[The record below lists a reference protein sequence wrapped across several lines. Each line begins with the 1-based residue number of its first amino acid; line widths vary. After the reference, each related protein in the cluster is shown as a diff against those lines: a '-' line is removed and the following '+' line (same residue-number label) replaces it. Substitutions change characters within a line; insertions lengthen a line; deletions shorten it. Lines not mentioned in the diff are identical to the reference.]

1 MLLPEFIREGAAAL
15 EALYPPEEARSLV
28 LRLAGDLCGFAP
40 FDYIVRPETKVPAE
54 LQDGLRRLLAGEPL
68 QYITGFQEFRGRKF
82 RVTPDVLIPRP
93 ETEMLVASA
102 TEHLRPLLRSRLLS
116 PCTPRGEGE
125 GSPSAAIAAIPSV
138 GTPCLQNCNALLGP
152 QEQPGLLAPGAV
164 AARGHVNGRGPQ
176 AQRSGRDE
184 RSEDPG
190 AKGLGDTSSGPKVL
204 DLCTGSGCIAWSIA
218 LEVPGAEVT
227 GVDISEAALTV
238 ARSQFHAASSGN
250 SSDFPDTDGYS
261 GLPSGNSAIFPDAEQ
276 PRMRDRRLPL
286 GDPDHPRS
294 VSGRGPQAE
303 RSGRDGVSEA
313 NGRSP
318 EAIACKRSGCSA
330 PRFVRA
336 NVLQVPEEFEGAP
349 FDIITANPPYIRE
362 SEKARMHRNVLEHEP
377 ELALFVPDA
386 DPLLFYRAV
395 AQWAQKF
402 LRPGGWGIV
411 EINEELGDETAA
423 VLRGAGLENVKKE
436 ADFFGKDRFVRF
448 QKAA

>member
-40 FDYIVRPETKVPAE
+40 FDYIVRPETEVPPE
-54 LQDGLRRLLAGEPL
+54 LQEGLRRLLAGEPL
-68 QYITGFQEFRGRKF
+68 QYITGFQEFRGRRF

-93 ETEMLVASA
+93 ETEMLV
-102 TEHLRPLLRSRLLS
+102 E
-116 PCTPRGEGE
+116 
-125 GSPSAAIAAIPSV
+125 AAVSWL
-138 GTPCLQNCNALLGP
+138 TGP
-152 QEQPGLLAPGAV
+152 A
-164 AARGHVNGRGPQ
+164 
-176 AQRSGRDE
+176 
-184 RSEDPG
+184 
-190 AKGLGDTSSGPKVL
+190 PKVL

-218 LEVPGAEVT
+218 LEAPGAEVT
-227 GVDISEAALTV
+227 GVDISEAALSV
-238 ARSQFHAASSGN
+238 ARSQFPAEPSGN
-250 SSDFPDTDGYS
+250 SGDFPDTDGFS
-261 GLPSGNSAIFPDAEQ
+261 GLPSGNSAIFPDTEQ
-276 PRMRDRRLPL
+276 PRMHDRRLPL

-336 NVLQVPEEFEGAP
+336 DVLQVPEEFEGAP
-349 FDIITANPPYIRE
+349 FDVITANPPYIRE
-362 SEKARMHRNVLEHEP
+362 SEKTRMHRNVLEHEP
-377 ELALFVPDA
+377 ELALFVPDT

-395 AQWAQKF
+395 AQWAQRF
-402 LRPGGWGIV
+402 LKPGGWGIV
-411 EINEELGDETAA
+411 EINEELGNETAA
-423 VLRGAGLENVKKE
+423 VFSDAGLVNVKKE
-436 ADFFGKDRFVRF
+436 ADFFGKDRFVSF

>member
-1 MLLPEFIREGAAAL
+1 MLLPEFIREGAVAL

-40 FDYIVRPETKVPAE
+40 FDYIVKPETETPAA
-54 LQDGLRRLLAGEPL
+54 LQDGLRRLLSGEPL
-68 QYITGFQEFRGRKF
+68 QYITGFQEFRGWKF

-164 AARGHVNGRGPQ
+164 AARGHVNWRGPQ

-227 GVDISEAALTV
+227 GVDISEAALAV
-238 ARSQFHAASSGN
+238 ARSQF
-250 SSDFPDTDGYS
+250 
-261 GLPSGNSAIFPDAEQ
+261 PDAEQ
-276 PRMRDRRLPL
+276 SRMCDRRLPQ

-318 EAIACKRSGCSA
+318 EAIACKRSDCSV
-330 PRFVRA
+330 PRFVKA
-336 NVLQVPEEFEGAP
+336 DVLRMPEEFEGAP
-349 FDIITANPPYIRE
+349 FDVITANPPYIRE

-377 ELALFVPDA
+377 ELALFVPDD
-386 DPLLFYRAV
+386 DPLKFYRAV
-395 AQWAQKF
+395 AQWAGRF
-402 LRPGGWGIV
+402 LKPGGWGIV

-423 VLRGAGLENVKKE
+423 VFRGTGLVNVKKE
-436 ADFFGKDRFVRF
+436 ADFFGKDRFVSF